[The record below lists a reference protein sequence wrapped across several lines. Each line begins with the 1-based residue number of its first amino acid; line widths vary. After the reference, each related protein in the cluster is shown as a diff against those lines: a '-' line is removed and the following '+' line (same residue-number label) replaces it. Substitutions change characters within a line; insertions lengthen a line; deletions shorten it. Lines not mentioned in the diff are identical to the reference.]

1 MIFNE
6 IILTLAYKKRT
17 EKEAS
22 NTPTVAH
29 AINMLIISP
38 EIIIKKNSRLIR
50 VLIGTSST
58 KDGLELFMT
67 PPISYK

>member
-6 IILTLAYKKRT
+6 IILTLAYKKRA

-22 NTPTVAH
+22 NNPTVAH

-38 EIIIKKNSRLIR
+38 EIIIKNNSRLIR